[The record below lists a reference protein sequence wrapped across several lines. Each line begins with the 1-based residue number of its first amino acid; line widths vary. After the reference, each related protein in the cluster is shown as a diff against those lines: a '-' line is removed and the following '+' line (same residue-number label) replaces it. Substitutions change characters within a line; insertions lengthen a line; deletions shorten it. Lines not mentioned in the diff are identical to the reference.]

1 MLISFSLRGLI
12 DLFFRLLILSLLVRV
27 ILSWVVSFSLM
38 SPGNPV
44 FRFFNRLTDP
54 ILYPIARRIPR
65 TALLAFDIGLI
76 VSLLFAWWCL
86 SLLDGL
92 VLISIPGNW

>member
-1 MLISFSLRGLI
+1 MGISFGLHGLI
-12 DLFFRLLILSLLVRV
+12 DLFFRLLILCLFVRV
-27 ILSWVVSFSLM
+27 ILSWIVSFSLM

-44 FRFFNRLTDP
+44 FRFFNRVTDP

-76 VSLLFAWWCL
+76 VSLIFAWWSL
-86 SLLDGL
+86 SMLDLLIQMSL
-92 VLISIPGNW
+92 PTNW